1 MQPVKIGVVGVGHLG
16 KEHARILSSLRGAA
30 LVGVVDVD
38 AAQAEAVA
46 QRCGT
51 QVYSSPAKLA
61 ANVEAV
67 CVVVPTKYHH
77 PVAAEFLCRGIPTLV
92 EKPLALNLDDANDL
106 VALARKNRTILQVGH
121 IERFNPAYEKLRGRT
136 INPKFV
142 ECERHGTFTGRSTD
156 IGAVLDLMIH
166 DLDLLLDL
174 VGGPVVEVQALA
186 ATVFGGQEDLANAR
200 LRFASGCVAHLT
212 ASRMTPIPKRK
223 LRIWAPEG
231 YAGIDFV
238 RKSLTLVQPSDELRR
253 RSIDF
258 QDLDPAERARLKD
271 QVFSRHLQTVE
282 LNCNHGDQLTRELD
296 HFLHC
301 VRTGTAPRVSGE
313 QARDAIALAMQILAS
328 ARRHSWGASSGIGP
342 DAYPAP
348 MGPLICRDEPLAA

>member
-1 MQPVKIGVVGVGHLG
+1 MESLRVGVVGVGHLG
-16 KEHARILSSLRGAA
+16 KEHARILSGLRGAELA
-30 LVGVVDVD
+30 GVVDVD

-46 QRCGT
+46 ERCGT
-51 QVYSSPAKLA
+51 QVFKNPLELA
-61 ANVEAV
+61 ERVDAV
-67 CVVVPTKYHH
+67 CVVVPTKYHRS
-77 PVAAEFLCRGIPTLV
+77 VATEFLSRGIPTLV
-92 EKPLALNLDDANDL
+92 EKPLALNLDEANEL
-106 VALARKNRTILQVGH
+106 VALARKSQTILQVGH
-121 IERFNPAYEKLRGRT
+121 IERFNPAYEELCSRT

-166 DLDLLLDL
+166 DLDLLLDM

-186 ATVFGGQEDLANAR
+186 ATVFGGHEDLANAR

-238 RKSLTLVQPSDELRR
+238 RKSLTLVQPSQELRQR
-253 RSIDF
+253 QIDF
-258 QDLDPAERARLKD
+258 QQLDPAARAQLKD
-271 QVFSRHLQTVE
+271 QVFTRHLQTVE
-282 LNCNHGDQLTRELD
+282 LNCDHGDQLTRELE
-296 HFLHC
+296 HFLNC
-301 VRTGTAPRVSGE
+301 VRTGATPRVSGE
-313 QARDAIALAMQILAS
+313 QARDAIGLAMQILAS
-328 ARRHSWGASSGIGP
+328 ARRHSWGANGGAGP

-348 MGPLICRDEPLAA
+348 LAPLICRDEPLAA